1 MKKITFF
8 TLLFLIAGCEDEKEN
23 VSPFVGT
30 WEMSSASGGIYLK
43 VNKTQ
48 LIRMGAVDG
57 SIIATTYNNQNILD
71 TYSMSELNIYEDMD
85 GVFIDVWS
93 SNNNDNLST
102 SVDYS
107 IKDYVSSLDYYDES
121 RLYISTMNEY
131 YEFVNESGNFI
142 YTLDKDSYGLHELSV
157 TKDTL
162 FRQVFINGNIVV
174 DSSRYVL
181 TSGALKEVGTTI
193 QAGVAFSMED
203 DIDLPTSLTLTL
215 NDDST
220 GFVEEVFDDMIVSSN
235 IRWFLLPDSTFGWNY
250 CYTMND
256 CSEDGPIFNQYE
268 INENSLVLG
277 LYQDMCEEMGP
288 YCDEMMNSIYGVEL
302 GTTESYWAEINVA
315 MERTENKKRLT
326 SIETL
331 KKKPRRESI
340 FQKINRQKQII
351 HKSRG
356 DK

>member
-8 TLLFLIAGCEDEKEN
+8 TLLFLMVSCEDEKEGSN
-23 VSPFVGT
+23 PFVGT
-30 WEMSSASGGIYLK
+30 WEMSSASGGIYLI

-48 LIRMGAVDG
+48 VLKMGATDG

-71 TYSMSELNIYEDMD
+71 TYSMNELQINENMD
-85 GVFIDVWS
+85 GVFIDVRKFY
-93 SNNNDNLST
+93 NDNLST
-102 SVDYS
+102 SVEYY
-107 IKDYVSSLDYYDES
+107 IRDYVSSLDYYDES
-121 RLYISTMNEY
+121 RFYLGNMNEY

-142 YTLDKDSYGLHELSV
+142 YTLKLDSDGMYTLSV
-157 TKDTL
+157 VQDTL
-162 FRQVFINGNIVV
+162 YRQIFINFDNVI
-174 DSSRYVL
+174 DSTRYVL
-181 TSGALKEVGTTI
+181 VSGALKEVGTPI
-193 QAGVAFSMED
+193 QAGAAFSMED
-203 DIDLPTSLTLTL
+203 DIDLPSSLTLTL

-220 GFVEEVFDDMIVSSN
+220 GFVEEVFDDMRVSTS
-235 IRWFLLPDSTFGWNY
+235 IRWFLYPDSTFGWNY

-288 YCDEMMNSIYGVEL
+288 YCDDMMNSTYGVEI
-302 GTTESYWAEINVA
+302 GTTESYWAEINVS
-315 MERTENKKRLT
+315 MERTENNKTVT
-326 SIETL
+326 SIKTL
-331 KKKPRRESI
+331 KERPDRESI

-356 DK
+356 EK

>member
-8 TLLFLIAGCEDEKEN
+8 TLLFLIVSCEDEKERSN
-23 VSPFVGT
+23 PFVGT
-30 WEMSSASGGIYLK
+30 WEMSSASGGIYLI

-48 LIRMGAVDG
+48 VLKMGATDG

-71 TYSMSELNIYEDMD
+71 TYSMNELQINENMD
-85 GVFIDVWS
+85 GVFIDVRKFY
-93 SNNNDNLST
+93 NDNLST
-102 SVDYS
+102 SVEYY
-107 IKDYVSSLDYYDES
+107 IRDYVSSLDYYDES
-121 RLYISTMNEY
+121 RFYLGNMNEY

-142 YTLDKDSYGLHELSV
+142 YTLKLDSDGMYTLSV
-157 TKDTL
+157 VQDTL
-162 FRQVFINGNIVV
+162 YRQTFINFDNVI
-174 DSSRYVL
+174 DSTRYVL
-181 TSGALKEVGTTI
+181 VSGALKEVGTPI
-193 QAGVAFSMED
+193 QAGAAFSMED
-203 DIDLPTSLTLTL
+203 DIDLPSSLTLTL

-220 GFVEEVFDDMIVSSN
+220 GFVEEVFDDMRVSTS
-235 IRWFLLPDSTFGWNY
+235 IRWFLYPDSTFGWNY

-288 YCDEMMNSIYGVEL
+288 YCDDMMNSTYGVEI

-315 MERTENKKRLT
+315 MERTENKKQVNIDRNAKK
-326 SIETL
+326 ET
-331 KKKPRRESI
+331 RRESI

-356 DK
+356 EK

>member
-8 TLLFLIAGCEDEKEN
+8 TLLLLIVSCEDEKEGSN
-23 VSPFVGT
+23 PFVGT
-30 WEMSSASGGIYLK
+30 WEMSSASGGIYLI

-48 LIRMGAVDG
+48 VLKMGATDG

-71 TYSMSELNIYEDMD
+71 TYSMNELQINENMD
-85 GVFIDVWS
+85 GVFIDVRKFY
-93 SNNNDNLST
+93 NDNLST
-102 SVDYS
+102 GVEYY
-107 IKDYVSSLDYYDES
+107 IRDYVSSLDNYDES
-121 RLYISTMNEY
+121 RFYLGNMNEY

-142 YTLDKDSYGLHELSV
+142 YTLNKDSYGLHELSV

-181 TSGALKEVGTTI
+181 TSGALKEVGTPI
-193 QAGVAFSMED
+193 QAGAAFSMED

-220 GFVEEVFDDMIVSSN
+220 GFVEEVFDDMRVSTS
-235 IRWFLLPDSTFGWNY
+235 IRWFLYPDSTFGWNY

-288 YCDEMMNSIYGVEL
+288 YCDDMMNSTYGVEI

-315 MERTENKKRLT
+315 MKRTENKKRLT

-356 DK
+356 EK